1 MKKTRL
7 LAAALLV
14 MLITMLNAACAFAN
28 TTLNGH
34 LDSIEGNAVAG
45 WLWDS
50 ADPQVSQTI
59 TVTVTD
65 NATGEIVASETKE
78 ANEYRADLE
87 ASEIGNGN

>member
-14 MLITMLNAACAFAN
+14 MLFTMLNAACAFAN

-50 ADPQVSQTI
+50 TNPDVSQTI

-65 NATGEIVASETKE
+65 KVTGEIVCTETDRK
-78 ANEYRADLE
+78 
-87 ASEIGNGN
+87 SVV